1 MNSKQQTTPEPES
14 PTDGDGQQ
22 APGLIIVSGLS
33 GSGKSTA
40 LQALE
45 DQGYFCIDNLPV
57 KLITPLLQQQ
67 RDLPQEYPRLA
78 IGLDARSKRTFELA
92 STLDELQ
99 QRGQDLRLLFLTA
112 SDTALLQ
119 RYNATRRDHPLA
131 DASGLQAAI
140 SRERDLLAMISEYAS
155 DIIDTSLL
163 NVHELR
169 QKIAELTSVST
180 RTPRLLLQS
189 FAYTLG
195 LPPDLDIV
203 FDTRCLPNPHW
214 QPGLRQFTGKDQAVR
229 EFLQQA
235 PLARQFIDDISQLLL
250 NWLPHYSHS
259 TRSQIAIGFGCT
271 GGRHRSV
278 FATEALAERLRAS
291 YRGVSVR
298 HRDIKD

>member
-1 MNSKQQTTPEPES
+1 LNSKQQTTPEPES

-189 FAYTLG
+189 FAYTL
-195 LPPDLDIV
+195 
-203 FDTRCLPNPHW
+203 
-214 QPGLRQFTGKDQAVR
+214 
-229 EFLQQA
+229 
-235 PLARQFIDDISQLLL
+235 LL